1 MADDPRFD
9 IVYNND
15 TVGMA
20 AFSQRW
26 AALTKLDVDIDTMR
40 TWDRGLPRDKRILVP
55 VDVQAYVVP
64 TAGAE
69 PTVAIAG
76 GAHDPTPFTAGTARA
91 SGVHLHWAM
100 PDALM
105 RGTRVEGAARIT
117 MPALPD
123 RWVVVRTLL
132 PVGGRLVHT
141 RGWVIDAVKGSV
153 TALTDYSGTTADGA
167 GDVPSYSPL
176 DGTSGGTLLWSATY
190 EGARNRFA
198 LHDDLADVPKLE
210 TVAPQGFHAGRACY
224 TVAGW
229 WSAEANDPLA
239 SARSRPELQ
248 ARVTGFGWHISPE
261 APDDADT
268 PDDPRL
274 TKLRVGSGLSS
285 PATST
290 PVHHYDKYSEHSSTY
305 SEMAPLVASPVAEA
319 SAHYIGVGATRYHS
333 LLHGSV
339 LGVPIT
345 GELTA
350 ADDRPPSGAI
360 TTAIGLDLDD
370 VTAALAAPGFGASA
384 SQRQSAERLMAA
396 FTSGMLARI
405 ASPDGVRDI
414 EEREHADGFWSFAG
428 APLAKAT
435 DDRLRAEDSL
445 PFNPTTV
452 GRKGRGALASS
463 PKSGKGAKPEKGAT
477 VEEQLETELAWE
489 DKYSDKHVRV
499 GSGSS
504 KRSKRSRTAAS
515 AAALPANLGQSRTV
529 AKPAPR
535 MFRPAPPVVAVRGVK
550 PNARHHGDGLFDPLG
565 LRCRWPGEC
574 RPGFQGVLDPAQIL
588 PTLGSGAIPTEVLS
602 VVREAVTLD
611 PYSGQWLARAGQ
623 PETQWKGREG
633 RIAAEHIRLYGAA
646 MTYDGSGATGLLNAV
661 KRTRASG
668 SSWSEVSGSS
678 VDAATQLSVE
688 LASYSYVEGAT
699 PSPVALTTW
708 RQPWVPLYVEWKVR
722 VRGRDTLDGWS
733 LDGLDLVAA
742 DAPAAAA
749 ADTVDRAFTGR
760 SPISTGIAKS
770 LGAAMTTWLAAENA
784 RDAATPSQ
792 SQLSEAD
799 EVSFGKFR
807 DLIAPLDLV
816 STSLDGIR
824 EQLLGIDYLAGAIV
838 RQIPADDPT
847 ASPRPVASDLPTAL
861 FGGVIEVLELR
872 AVDAFGRTL
881 PIPVDSMRTTVTLEV
896 AGSPAT
902 IAVPPRLQHG
912 ARWLFRLIDPGHP
925 LTADPVEAAEAYV
938 DQMAGDGGVTP
949 IAGFVLP
956 DHMDESLEFF
966 DRTGT
971 PMGELIHD
979 AVSDAVTWEPAP
991 GRAVPPDAGPMT
1003 GIPGEFG
1010 PHAQHAG
1017 LLADGLIRADIQNR
1031 HSGEPATRSAL
1042 SALLRAIDTTLWSID
1057 TFQAIG
1063 SPTIA
1068 GLVGRPVA
1076 LVRASLRLDA
1086 PDDVDEVLV
1095 THPDGIDGR
1104 RAVFE
1109 ALAAMRFPIRIGDL
1123 GRSDDAV
1130 LGFFVDDDYTRFH
1143 VVDKVVASHALDSG
1157 RHRGHLGLLGD
1168 VEVPATDE
1176 IAHTYIEAEDTLLV
1190 RPGQV
1195 VRLTILMLPA
1205 GKVHLTTGIVPRKAL
1220 ALADEWVTPG
1230 LRRLV
1235 PSLRVGPVLV
1245 DPAEIHLPK
1254 VASLGEDQNFI
1265 RRTGPLTWKEDPII
1279 AATSAALLPKIP
1291 HEVQEGW
1298 IRVAPSKPDRSPRP

>member
-15 TVGMA
+15 TVGVA

-26 AALTKLDVDIDTMR
+26 AALTKLDVDIDTIR
-40 TWDRGLPRDKRILVP
+40 TWDRRLPRDKRILVP

-69 PTVAIAG
+69 ATVAIAG
-76 GAHDPTPFTAGTARA
+76 GASDPEPFAAGAA
-91 SGVHLHWAM
+91 PPSGVHLHWAM

-105 RGTRVEGAARIT
+105 RGSHVEGATSIT

-141 RGWVIDAVKGSV
+141 RGWVVDAVKGSV
-153 TALTDYSGTTADGA
+153 TPLTDYSGTTLDAADG
-167 GDVPSYSPL
+167 VQPYSPL

-229 WSAEANDPLA
+229 WSTEANDPLA

-248 ARVTGFGWHISPE
+248 ARVAGFGWHISPE

-274 TKLRVGSGLSS
+274 TRLRETSGLSS
-285 PATST
+285 PKSTT
-290 PVHHYDKYSEHSSTY
+290 PVHQYDKYSEHSTAY
-305 SEMAPLVASPVAEA
+305 SEIAPLVASPVAEA
-319 SAHYIGVGATRYHS
+319 SAHYIGVGSTRYHS

-345 GELTA
+345 GVLTA
-350 ADDRPPSGAI
+350 ADDRPPSGGIA
-360 TTAIGLDLDD
+360 TAIGLDLDD
-370 VTAALAAPGFGASA
+370 VTAALATPGFGASP

-405 ASPDGVRDI
+405 TTPDGIRDI

-428 APLAKAT
+428 APLAKAV

-452 GRKGRGALASS
+452 GRKGRGAMATT
-463 PKSGKGAKPEKGAT
+463 PKTKA
-477 VEEQLETELAWE
+477 VEDLLESEVAWE
-489 DKYSDKHVRV
+489 DKYSDKYVRV

-504 KRSKRSRTAAS
+504 KRSKRSRAAGS
-515 AAALPANLGQSRTV
+515 AAARPSTLGQSRTV

-535 MFRPAPPVVAVRGVK
+535 LFRPAPPIVAVRGVK

-574 RPGFQGVLDPAQIL
+574 QPGFQGVLDPAQIL
-588 PTLGSGAIPTEVLS
+588 PTLGNGAIPAEVLT

-623 PETQWKGREG
+623 PETQWKAREG
-633 RIAAEHIRLYGAA
+633 RIAAEHVRLYGGE
-646 MTYDGSGATGLLNAV
+646 MTYDGSGAAGLLKAIQ
-661 KRTRASG
+661 RPRAAAT
-668 SSWSEVSGSS
+668 SWSDVSESS
-678 VDAATQLSVE
+678 VDSATQLSVE
-688 LASYSYVEGAT
+688 LANFSYLAGAA
-699 PSPVALTTW
+699 PSPVAVTTW
-708 RQPWVPLYVEWKVR
+708 RQPWVPLFVEWKVR
-722 VRGRDTLDGWS
+722 VRGRDTLDGWG

-742 DAPAAAA
+742 AEQPAE
-749 ADTVDRAFTGR
+749 TVDRTFTGR
-760 SPISTGIAKS
+760 SPVSTGIAKS
-770 LGAAMTTWLAAENA
+770 LGAAMTAWLAAENA

-799 EVSFGKFR
+799 EVSFAKLR
-807 DLIAPLDLV
+807 DLLAPLDLV

-824 EQLLGIDYLAGAIV
+824 EQLLGIDYLAGAVV
-838 RQIPADDPT
+838 RQIPDDDPT
-847 ASPRPVASDLPTAL
+847 ASPRPVASELPTAL
-861 FGGVIEVLELR
+861 FGGTIDVLELR

-881 PIPVDSMRTTVTLEV
+881 PIPVDEMRTTATLEV
-896 AGSPAT
+896 AGTPGA
-902 IAVPPRLQHG
+902 IAIPPRVQHG

-925 LTADPVEAAEAYV
+925 LTADPADAAEAYV
-938 DQMAGDGGVTP
+938 DQMAGDDGVTP

-966 DRTGT
+966 DRTGK
-971 PMGELIHD
+971 PIGELIHD
-979 AVSDAVTWEPAP
+979 AVSDAVAWEPAP
-991 GRAVPPDAGPMT
+991 GRLVPPDAGPMT

-1010 PHAQHAG
+1010 APAQHAG
-1017 LLADGLIRADIQNR
+1017 LLADGLIRADIENR

-1076 LVRASLRLDA
+1076 LVRATLRLEA

-1104 RAVFE
+1104 RAVF
-1109 ALAAMRFPIRIGDL
+1109 ASLAAMRFPVRIGDL

-1157 RHRGHLGLLGD
+1157 RHRGHLGLLGE
-1168 VEVPATDE
+1168 VEVPATDAL
-1176 IAHTYIEAEDTLLV
+1176 AHTYIEAEDTLLV

-1279 AATSAALLPKIP
+1279 AATSAALLPKVP

-1298 IRVAPSKPDRSPRP
+1298 IRVAPAKPDRGRRP

>member
-1 MADDPRFD
+1 MADPRFD
-9 IVYNND
+9 IVYTD
-15 TVGMA
+15 KAVEVA
-20 AFSQRW
+20 AFSRRW
-26 AALTKLDVDIDTMR
+26 AALAKLDVDVATIG
-40 TWDRGLPRDKRILVP
+40 TWDRSLPRDKRILVP
-55 VDVQAYVVP
+55 IDVQAFVVP
-64 TAGAE
+64 DADAE
-69 PTVAIAG
+69 ATVPVAG
-76 GAHDPTPFTAGTARA
+76 GAGDPAPFDDGAPRPV
-91 SGVHLHWAM
+91 GVHLHWAM
-100 PDALM
+100 PDALL
-105 RGTRVEGAARIT
+105 RGAHVEGARSAT

-141 RGWVIDAVKGSV
+141 KGWVIDSAKGSV
-153 TALTDYSGTTADGA
+153 TTLSDYSGATNDAADGVA
-167 GDVPSYSPL
+167 TYSPL

-190 EGARNRFA
+190 EGARNRFT
-198 LHDDLADVPKLE
+198 LHDDLADLPALAA
-210 TVAPQGFHAGRACY
+210 VAPQGFHAGRACY

-229 WSAEANDPLA
+229 WSDGGDDPLA
-239 SARSRPELQ
+239 TARSRPELQ
-248 ARVTGFGWHISPE
+248 ARVAGFGWHISPE
-261 APDDADT
+261 APDDADAA
-268 PDDPRL
+268 DDPRL
-274 TKLRVGSGLSS
+274 TRLRVTSGLSS
-285 PATST
+285 PPTST
-290 PVHHYDKYSEHSSTY
+290 PVHQFDKYRETSSTY
-305 SEMAPLVASPVAEA
+305 SELAPMVASPVAQA
-319 SAHYIGVGATRYHS
+319 AAHYIGVGPTRYHS

-339 LGVPIT
+339 LGVPV
-345 GELTA
+345 GGVLTA
-350 ADDRPPSGAI
+350 ADDRPPAGALA
-360 TTAIGLDLDD
+360 TSIGLDLDD
-370 VTAALAAPGFGASA
+370 VTAALAAPGFGASPA
-384 SQRQSAERLMAA
+384 QRQGAERLMAA

-405 ASPDGVRDI
+405 TTPDGVRDI

-428 APLAKAT
+428 APLAKAV

-445 PFNPTTV
+445 AYNPTSV
-452 GRKGRGALASS
+452 GRKGRGALATST
-463 PKSGKGAKPEKGAT
+463 KSKIVDDELLAT
-477 VEEQLETELAWE
+477 EIAWN
-489 DKYSDKHVRV
+489 DKYSDKYVHV
-499 GSGSS
+499 GSGTSHRS
-504 KRSKRSRTAAS
+504 KRSKAAGSAAS
-515 AAALPANLGQSRTV
+515 RPAVGQSRTV
-529 AKPAPR
+529 SKPAPR
-535 MFRPAPPVVAVRGVK
+535 MFRPAPPIVAVRGLK

-574 RPGFQGVLDPAQIL
+574 TPGFQGVIDASQIL
-588 PTLGSGAIPTEVLS
+588 PTLGNGAIPTEVLT

-623 PETQWKGREG
+623 PEPVWKAREA
-633 RIAAEHIRLYGAA
+633 RVAAEHIRLYGAD
-646 MTYDGSGATGLLNAV
+646 MTYDGSGASGLL
-661 KRTRASG
+661 RAISG
-668 SSWSEVSGSS
+668 PRAAASSWSEVSRSN
-678 VDAATQLSVE
+678 VDSATQLSVE
-688 LASYSYVEGAT
+688 LANFSYVAGAT
-699 PSPVALTTW
+699 PSPVAITTW

-722 VRGRDTLDGWS
+722 VRGRDTLDAWA
-733 LDGLDLVAA
+733 LDGLDL
-742 DAPAAAA
+742 DPAPDQP
-749 ADTVDRAFTGR
+749 ADTVDRTFTGR

-770 LGAAMTTWLAAENA
+770 LGAAMTAWLDAENA

-799 EVSFGKFR
+799 EASFAKLR
-807 DLIAPLDLV
+807 DLLAPLDLV

-824 EQLLGIDYLAGAIV
+824 EQLLGIEYLGGAVV
-838 RQIPADDPT
+838 RQVPADDPT
-847 ASPRPVASDLPTAL
+847 ASPRPVASELPVVL
-861 FGGVIEVLELR
+861 FGGRIEVLELR
-872 AVDAFGRTL
+872 ALDAFGRTCE
-881 PIPVDSMRTTVTLEV
+881 IPVTAMRTTATLEV
-896 AGSPAT
+896 PGAPSA
-902 IAVPPRLQHG
+902 IAVSPRVQHG

-925 LTADPVEAAEAYV
+925 VSSDPADAREAFV
-938 DQMAGDGGVTP
+938 DQMVGDDAVTP
-949 IAGFVLP
+949 ISGFVLP

-971 PMGELIHD
+971 PIGELIHD

-991 GRAVPPDAGPMT
+991 GRPVPPDAGPMT

-1010 PHAQHAG
+1010 AHAQHAG
-1017 LLADGLIRADIQNR
+1017 LLAAGLIRADIENR

-1076 LVRASLRLDA
+1076 LVRATLRLDV

-1095 THPDGIDGR
+1095 TQAGGVDAR

-1109 ALAAMRFPIRIGDL
+1109 TLATMRFPVRIGDL
-1123 GRSDDAV
+1123 GRSDDSV

-1143 VVDKVVASHALDSG
+1143 IVDKVVASHAFDSG
-1157 RHRGHLGLLGD
+1157 RHRGHLGLLGQ

-1190 RPGQV
+1190 KPGQV
-1195 VRLTILMLPA
+1195 LRLTILMLPA

-1220 ALADEWVTPG
+1220 ALADDWVTPG

-1298 IRVAPSKPDRSPRP
+1298 IRVAPSTPKRSADR